1 MAEITDTAEVPE
13 PGRSS
18 DDNKPRRGGRRGK
31 KGPLARLGLFYR
43 QIVAELRKV
52 VWPTRHQL
60 TTYTIVVIIFVL
72 IIIGLVF
79 VIDYGFSEAVDFV
92 FG

>member
-1 MAEITDTAEVPE
+1 MAEITDTPEVPE
-13 PGRSS
+13 PGSS
-18 DDNKPRRGGRRGK
+18 DDKNSRRGGKRAKR
-31 KGPLARLGLFYR
+31 GPLARLALFYR
-43 QIVAELRKV
+43 QVVAELRKV

-72 IIIGLVF
+72 IVIGLVF
-79 VIDYGFSEAVDFV
+79 VIDYGFGEAVSFV